1 MAALT
6 TAQIQALTTAQAQ
19 ALTTAQVVALT
30 TSQVAAMETADVA
43 ALKTSQVA
51 ALETADVAALTTAQ
65 IQALTT
71 AQAAALTTAQAAGLT
86 TAQVVALTTAQVQAL
101 STADLVALSTAQVA
115 AMETADVAALKTSQV
130 AALET
135 ADVAA
140 LTTAQIQALTTAQ
153 AQALTTLQVESLTT
167 AQIGAFTTDATSY
180 LNLSSPIIL
189 DLNGDGVSTQ
199 SIQNGVTFDLFA
211 NGKNVN
217 TGWVSSSDGLLVLD
231 RNHDGAINDGSELF
245 GEATKLSNGS
255 TAKDGYAAL
264 RELDTNNDGLIDK
277 NDAAFAELK
286 VWVDSNSDG
295 RTGSGE
301 LKSLQDLNISSISVV
316 AEVNL
321 SKDNGNLIGLTST
334 YQTTDGATHAAA
346 DVWFVADK
354 YQNVPV
360 LTDVVLAAPENL
372 VSSTDLRTQVSN
384 MAQTMSAIAAAEGT
398 GLGGLGSPESSV
410 STSPATPTNL
420 AVVNMAN
427 TMQQFDAN
435 GQLVAPSTPSAPP
448 LNGLNLAGTQNALSN
463 GVLAAPGTTKPG

>member
-1 MAALT
+1 LETTDLAALT
-6 TAQIQALTTAQAQ
+6 TT
-19 ALTTAQVVALT
+19 QV
-30 TSQVAAMETADVA
+30 QAMETTDVA
-43 ALKTSQVA
+43 ALKTTQI
-51 ALETADVAALTTAQ
+51 AALTTTNL
-65 IQALTT
+65 QALTT
-71 AQAAALTTAQAAGLT
+71 SQINALTSSQAFALTTT
-86 TAQVVALTTAQVQAL
+86 QVCALTT
-101 STADLVALSTAQVA
+101 T
-115 AMETADVAALKTSQV
+115 
-130 AALET
+130 
-135 ADVAA
+135 
-140 LTTAQIQALTTAQ
+140 
-153 AQALTTLQVESLTT
+153 
-167 AQIGAFTTDATSY
+167 QIGAFTTTAVSR
-180 LNLSSPIIL
+180 LHLGSPVVL

-199 SIQNGVTFDLFA
+199 NIANGVTFDLFA
-211 NGKNVN
+211 NGKNIN

-231 RNHDGAINDGSELF
+231 RNRDGTINDGSELF
-245 GEATKLSNGS
+245 GEATKLGDGS

-301 LKSLQDLNISSISVV
+301 LKSLQELNISSISAV

-354 YQNVPV
+354 YQDVPV

-384 MAQTMSAIAAAEGT
+384 MAQTLSAFAAAEGS
-398 GLGGLGSPESSV
+398 GLGGSGSPDLSV
-410 STSPATPTNL
+410 NTSPATPTNL

-435 GQLVAPSTPSAPP
+435 GQLLVPQTPLAPP

-463 GVLAAPGTTKPG
+463 GVLAAPGTTKTG

>member
-1 MAALT
+1 MAALKTTQIAALT
-6 TAQIQALTTAQAQ
+6 TTNLQ
-19 ALTTAQVVALT
+19 ALT
-30 TSQVAAMETADVA
+30 TSQIN
-43 ALKTSQVA
+43 ALTSSQA
-51 ALETADVAALTTAQ
+51 FALTTTQ
-65 IQALTT
+65 VCALTT
-71 AQAAALTTAQAAGLT
+71 T
-86 TAQVVALTTAQVQAL
+86 
-101 STADLVALSTAQVA
+101 
-115 AMETADVAALKTSQV
+115 
-130 AALET
+130 
-135 ADVAA
+135 
-140 LTTAQIQALTTAQ
+140 
-153 AQALTTLQVESLTT
+153 
-167 AQIGAFTTDATSY
+167 QIGAFTTTAVSR
-180 LNLSSPIIL
+180 LHLGSPVVL

-199 SIQNGVTFDLFA
+199 NIANGVTFDLFA
-211 NGKNVN
+211 NGKNIN

-231 RNHDGAINDGSELF
+231 RNRDGTINDGSELF
-245 GEATKLSNGS
+245 GEATKLGDGS

-264 RELDTNNDGLIDK
+264 RDLDTNNDGLIDK

-301 LKSLQDLNISSISVV
+301 LKSLQELNISSISAV

-354 YQNVPV
+354 YQDVPV

-398 GLGGLGSPESSV
+398 GLGGSGSPESSV
-410 STSPATPTNL
+410 NTLPGTPTNL
-420 AVVNMAN
+420 AVVSMAN

-435 GQLVAPSTPSAPP
+435 GQLLVPQTPLAPP

-463 GVLAAPGTTKPG
+463 GVLAAPGTTKTG